1 MLLDQ
6 LLSFYLLSIAGD
18 QTQGFT
24 NIRLIPYQKEELP
37 LPVLLFC
44 HFTEKKNVTSNMSP
58 CHFHCCPIRFVHL

>member
-44 HFTEKKNVTSNMSP
+44 HFTEKKKCDFQHVTLSLPLLSY
-58 CHFHCCPIRFVHL
+58 